1 MRSCVKSGI
10 FFMLLSLVGAP
21 RPASAQS
28 VTEPGAWTV
37 TPFLGSSIGLGDPAN
52 DDSLAIGVAFA
63 YDLTS
68 NLGFEGDVGHL
79 FDVAGDTDDVD
90 WSITN
95 FSANA
100 VYNFDVR
107 RVTPYA
113 TFGIGFER
121 SSLDVKNPDPL
132 ALVIPS
138 STEVS
143 YNFGG
148 GVKYPATPKLLIRG
162 DLRRFQANDL
172 APDYWR
178 LYGGIT
184 FTVAR

>member
-10 FFMLLSLVGAP
+10 FFMLLSLVGAAHP
-21 RPASAQS
+21 LQAQS
-28 VTEPGAWTV
+28 VAQPGAWTV
-37 TPFLGSSIGLGDPAN
+37 TPSLGSSLGIGNPAN
-52 DDSLAIGVAFA
+52 DDSMAIGVAFA
-63 YDLTS
+63 YDLTTH
-68 NLGFEGDVGHL
+68 LGFEGDIGHL
-79 FDVAGDTDDVD
+79 FDVAGDTDALD
-90 WSITN
+90 WAVTN

-107 RVTPYA
+107 RFTPYA
-113 TFGIGFER
+113 TFGIGVER
-121 SSLDVKNPDPL
+121 SSLDFKSPDPL
-132 ALVIPS
+132 ALTIPS
-138 STEVS
+138 STEVA

-162 DLRRFQANDL
+162 DVRRFQANDL